1 LSRSLLSFLK
11 KKGIEFTID
20 EIEPPKKL
28 RSINVQGFVVAKDRV
43 FLFFLRLLT
52 QRRLEQ
58 RKPCPEGYQKKMRH
72 IQVRYHG

>member
-1 LSRSLLSFLK
+1 LSRSLLSFLR

-43 FLFFLRLLT
+43 FLFFFRLQT
-52 QRRLEQ
+52 
-58 RKPCPEGYQKKMRH
+58 
-72 IQVRYHG
+72 